1 MSYATQQ
8 AILEAAN
15 FENDPRV
22 RAARRGDF
30 FKAINDTN
38 MTVAILIFHDETE
51 EGQEEELVWFPF
63 RYDVCDVCHGRGEQ
77 VNPSIDSGGLTA
89 EDFAEDPDFA
99 ESYFSGAYNEPC
111 SQCSGNKVYPTLD
124 EQRFNDEQKQ
134 KMQLVEEKWRADADY
149 EAECRAERMMGA

>member
-51 EGQEEELVWFPF
+51 EGQEEVEARFWATATTPSWFSP
-63 RYDVCDVCHGRGEQ
+63 DRGKRSKPCRARS
-77 VNPSIDSGGLTA
+77 VLTM
-89 EDFAEDPDFA
+89 
-99 ESYFSGAYNEPC
+99 SEPC

-124 EQRFNDEQKQ
+124 KQRFNDEQKQ